1 MAFVC
6 LHFKFD
12 SDLSKLRQKKKF
24 ADCSIWSMHFVLG
37 EQKACQLAAVYMA
50 CLKLIIEFYNSEL
63 VLLLLYNKVIIEKK

>member
-1 MAFVC
+1 
-6 LHFKFD
+6 
-12 SDLSKLRQKKKF
+12 
-24 ADCSIWSMHFVLG
+24 MHFVLG